1 MVKTRTRKNQK
12 MYNMKGCSHKHG
24 SKMCLEG
31 KCSHKHG
38 SKMCLEDKCSKC
50 GSKMCLEGKCSK
62 CGAPCHK
69 GCCNFRGGSGCAG
82 CTSCTGTGTSS
93 GISFPPILGIAQTG
107 GCDTC
112 LRGGGF
118 YKPAAPVP
126 PPFVGS
132 PWGAKVSEWPGVDGS
147 RNYFTDNLYKNDPQT
162 MMKLG
167 GTKRRKGSRSGTKR
181 RLGKGRGKKSIN
193 GGSSFQDITNLGRD
207 LSFNFQSAY
216 NSLNGYKQPVNPAPY
231 ADQFSRTYDSSI

>member
-1 MVKTRTRKNQK
+1 MVKTRKRTRKNQK
-12 MYNMKGCSHKHG
+12 MYNMKGCSHTH
-24 SKMCLEG
+24 
-31 KCSHKHG
+31 
-38 SKMCLEDKCSKC
+38 

-62 CGAPCHK
+62 CGSHCHK
-69 GCCNFRGGSGCAG
+69 GSCHFSGGSGCAG
-82 CTSCTGTGTSS
+82 CTGTGNST

-112 LRGGGF
+112 LRGGSF

-132 PWGAKVSEWPGVDGS
+132 PWGGKVSEWPGVDGS

-167 GTKRRKGSRSGTKR
+167 GTKRRGTKRIRSGTKR
-181 RLGKGRGKKSIN
+181 RLRKGTSRKSIN

-207 LSFNFQSAY
+207 VSFNFQSAY

-231 ADQFSRTYDSSI
+231 ADQFSRTYNSSI